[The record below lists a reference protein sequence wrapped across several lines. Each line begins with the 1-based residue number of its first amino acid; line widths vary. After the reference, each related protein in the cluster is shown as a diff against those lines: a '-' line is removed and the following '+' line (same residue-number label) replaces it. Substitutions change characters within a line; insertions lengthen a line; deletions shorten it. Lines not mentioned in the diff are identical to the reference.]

1 MVWAWWTTRHEKYV
15 RPGAGFV
22 VTNVSVVV
30 PDVTGEHAFKA
41 VTDLADVHLN
51 IKATVQPSDE
61 AQGTV
66 LSQTP
71 ARPAHERVEGTV
83 VQVIVSEG

>member
-1 MVWAWWTTRHEKYV
+1 M
-15 RPGAGFV
+15 
-22 VTNVSVVV
+22 TNVTVVV

-71 ARPAHERVEGTV
+71 APGTRARGRHRRA
-83 VQVIVSEG
+83 SDRE